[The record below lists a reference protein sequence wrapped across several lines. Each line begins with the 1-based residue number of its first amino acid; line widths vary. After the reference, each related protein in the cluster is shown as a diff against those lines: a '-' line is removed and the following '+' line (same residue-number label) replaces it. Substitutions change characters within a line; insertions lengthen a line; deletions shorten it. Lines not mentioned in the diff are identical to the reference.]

1 MYISYL
7 VQRKYFDLFWP
18 NIRNPAQL
26 HLLSLPDI
34 SAVVAVP
41 RAALV
46 GVLVDAQ
53 DGVGVGLPG
62 GGEAEPDV
70 VLDVRPEDVA
80 LEVRVVPFREGI
92 FLAHSKAEHK

>member
-1 MYISYL
+1 MAKHQKSCPTPSI
-7 VQRKYFDLFWP
+7 V
-18 NIRNPAQL
+18 
-26 HLLSLPDI
+26 PDI